1 MKLQDRP
8 RLKNLCPKVSVIIP
22 TYQHADFVGEAIDS
36 ALAQTYT
43 DYEIILVNDGSTDG
57 TREIVVAYGNQIK
70 YIYQDNRGLPAAR
83 NTGILASKGQYL
95 SFLDADDVWLPN
107 KLKLEVEFLDTYP
120 SVKLVCSNYS
130 YFGSRKGPRRTG
142 FEGIPLTSGYGL
154 KELFFK
160 NPILP
165 SAVLVRKSCLEKVG
179 LFDESMIQCE
189 DLDMWLRIA
198 AHFEVDYIDT
208 PLVKYRLHERNMH
221 LETEGN
227 MRGLITM
234 RRKCIESNKLL
245 LNKTDLKIMREYLR
259 RDYRNFGDGYL
270 SNGIPKKARGLFR
283 EYVRLY
289 PCDPVA
295 YMSWLKTFL
304 PLRLLSWIQR
314 CKRNLISYLGKMKRS
329 FVKRLFHT

>member
-8 RLKNLCPKVSVIIP
+8 RLDNLCPKVSIIIP

-43 DYEIILVNDGSTDG
+43 DYEIILVDDGSTDG

-107 KLKLEVEFLDTYP
+107 KLKLEVEFLDTHP

-130 YFGSRKGPRRTG
+130 YFGSRKGPKRTG
-142 FEGIPLTSGYGL
+142 FEGITLTSGYGL

-165 SAVLVRKSCLEKVG
+165 SAVLVRKSCFEKVG
-179 LFDESMIQCE
+179 LFDESMVQCE

-198 AHFEVDYIDT
+198 AHFEVGYIDT
-208 PLVKYRLHERNMH
+208 PLVKYRLHEKNMH
-221 LETEGN
+221 LKTAENSEAFIAVQT
-227 MRGLITM
+227 
-234 RRKCIESNKLL
+234 KCLESNKLI
-245 LNKTDLKIMREYLR
+245 LNKSDLKIMREHHCRICRGLGYWYLDKGIHQKARELFWEYLR
-259 RDYRNFGDGYL
+259 LHPFER
-270 SNGIPKKARGLFR
+270 
-283 EYVRLY
+283 
-289 PCDPVA
+289 VA
-295 YMSWLKTFL
+295 WIWLLMTFL
-304 PLRLLSWIQR
+304 PPSLASRIDR
-314 CKRNLISYLGKMKRS
+314 RMRNLIRYLRTTKRS
-329 FVKRLFHT
+329 FTKRLLRT